1 LKSPINSTKHITQ
14 LTLST
19 VATGTVVSTALIVA
33 KALSLVGIGAEEVRV
48 GAVVKA
54 IYIELWLRGQDTS
67 AGSFVCIIQKC
78 SADSNGATAV
88 EMANLMDYNE
98 KNNILFTSQGL
109 VNHSLDSAIPV
120 YRGWL
125 KIPKGKQRFGLGE
138 TLRVTV
144 LAQALDVNQCGCSIY
159 KEYY

>member
-1 LKSPINSTKHITQ
+1 MRSPINSTKHIVQT
-14 LTLST
+14 TLQT
-19 VATGTVVSTALIVA
+19 VTAGAVLSIPLVDA
-33 KALSLVGIGAEEVRV
+33 KALSLVGTGAEEVRS

-54 IYIELWLRGQDTS
+54 VYVELWLRGQDTS

-78 SADSNGATAV
+78 SADSNGATAG

-109 VNHSLDSAIPV
+109 VNHSMDSATPV
-120 YRGWL
+120 YRAWV

-138 TLRVTV
+138 TLRWTV
-144 LAQALDVNQCGCSIY
+144 LAQTLDVNLCGVTIY

>member
-1 LKSPINSTKHITQ
+1 MKSPINSTKHIVQT
-14 LTLST
+14 TLQTVTVST
-19 VATGTVVSTALIVA
+19 VLSVPLIEA
-33 KALSLVGIGAEEVRV
+33 KALSLVGTGAEEVRT

-54 IYIELWLRGQDTS
+54 VYVELWLRGQDTS

-78 SADSNGATAV
+78 SADSNGATAG

-109 VNHSLDSAIPV
+109 VNVSVNTATPI

-125 KIPKGKQRFGLGE
+125 KLPKGKQRFGLGE
-138 TLRVTV
+138 SLRWTV
-144 LAQALDVNQCGCSIY
+144 LAQTLDVNLCGVTIY
-159 KEYY
+159 KEYF

>member
-1 LKSPINSTKHITQ
+1 MKSPINSNKHTTQ

-19 VATGTVVSTALIVA
+19 VTVGTVVSTPLIVA
-33 KALSLVGIGAEEVRV
+33 QQAVGTGAEEVRV

-67 AGSFVCIIQKC
+67 AGSFVCVLCKC
-78 SADSNGATAV
+78 SASSLGPTAG

-109 VNHSLDSAIPV
+109 VNHSMDSAIPV

-138 TLRVTV
+138 SFRIVV
-144 LAQALDVNQCGCSIY
+144 LAQALDVNQCGLSVY